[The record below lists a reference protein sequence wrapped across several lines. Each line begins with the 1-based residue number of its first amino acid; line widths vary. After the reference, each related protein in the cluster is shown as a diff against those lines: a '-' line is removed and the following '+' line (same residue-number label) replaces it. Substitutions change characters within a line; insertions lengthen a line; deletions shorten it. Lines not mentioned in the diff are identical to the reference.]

1 MRDLN
6 KVTLMGNLTRDPE
19 VRTTPNGQTV
29 TSFSLALN
37 RSWND
42 QQGNRQDAVEYID
55 IVAWGK
61 LGEIVGQ
68 YLAKGRRAYIEGRLQ
83 TRSWEAQ
90 DGSKRYK
97 TEVIANDLIM
107 LDRAPSGDSSNYDQK
122 ESSKPEPV
130 AQVSGA
136 SKSPVDTD
144 EISIEDIPF

>member
-42 QQGNRQDAVEYID
+42 QQGARQDAVEYID
-55 IVAWGK
+55 VVAWGK

-83 TRSWEAQ
+83 TRNWEAQ

-97 TEVIANDLIM
+97 TEVVASDLIM
-107 LDRAPSGDSSNYDQK
+107 LDRASDNPGGSAPRSQ
-122 ESSKPEPV
+122 EPV

-136 SKSPVDTD
+136 QNSPVETD

>member
-55 IVAWGK
+55 VVAWGK

-68 YLAKGRRAYIEGRLQ
+68 YLAKGRRAYVEGRLQ
-83 TRSWEAQ
+83 TRNWGAQ

-97 TEVIANDLIM
+97 TEVVASDLIM
-107 LDRAPSGDSSNYDQK
+107 LDRASDNPGASAPRNQ
-122 ESSKPEPV
+122 EPV

-136 SKSPVDTD
+136 QNSPVETD

>member
-55 IVAWGK
+55 VVAWGK

-68 YLAKGRRAYIEGRLQ
+68 YLAKGRRAYVEGRLQ
-83 TRSWEAQ
+83 TRNWDAQ

-97 TEVIANDLIM
+97 TEVVASDLIM
-107 LDRAPSGDSSNYDQK
+107 LDRASDNPGASAPRNQ
-122 ESSKPEPV
+122 EPV

-136 SKSPVDTD
+136 QNSPVETD